1 MRVSGHAISV
11 DVPAGWE
18 ARIFRRKAAP
28 PVLHAATMALSDG
41 DGAYGA
47 AATGRMR
54 RDDVFLA
61 LVEFR
66 ADNTLRPGDG
76 LYAPHGPPTTLIPG
90 DFSTSCLQVTR
101 QGQLGCQRFFTAGTR
116 PFCLYVVMSPGSR
129 GATHL
134 VADVNSLVASLR
146 IKPY

>member
-11 DVPAGWE
+11 EVPAGWE

-28 PVLHAATMALSDG
+28 PVLHAATMALWDG

-54 RDDVFLA
+54 RDDVFFA

-66 ADNTLRPGDG
+66 ADNTLRPGEG
-76 LYAPHGPPTTLIPG
+76 LYAPHGPPAALTAG
-90 DFSTSCLQVTR
+90 DFSVSCLQVTR
-101 QGQLGCQRFFTAGTR
+101 QGQLGCQRFFTAGIR
-116 PFCLYVVMSPGSR
+116 PFCLYAVMRPGSR
-129 GATHL
+129 GAAGL
-134 VADVNSLVASLR
+134 VEGANSLLATLR
-146 IKPY
+146 IEP